1 MYRIEITNT
10 AHHQIRSLSY
20 TNQRR
25 VHETIEKLA
34 QDPRHFGVNKLRG
47 EIDFYRVRVGEHRV
61 LFTVDDSEKL
71 IVVQRVMPRE
81 NAY

>member
-10 AHHQIRSLSY
+10 AHHQIRSLSH

-25 VHETIEKLA
+25 VHVTIEKLV
-34 QDPRHFGVNKLRG
+34 QDPRHFGVKKLRG

-61 LFTVDDSEKL
+61 LFTIDDSEKL